1 MDSITLIDLL
11 KDEFIDVKGYPKR
24 KIDLNRCLQLV
35 DELKNSLPTCIK
47 EAQRIVE
54 NKQRILQNADFV
66 AKNTINSAEER
77 ARQMVSGSE
86 VGQLAQK
93 EAQRIIN
100 KAAIQRDV
108 LIDKTKTHLDSMFEE
123 TEQFLLSLLDMVRK
137 NRHELRAVV
146 FN

>member
-1 MDSITLIDLL
+1 MDSITLIELL
-11 KDEFIDVKGYPKR
+11 KDEFIDAKGPKR
-24 KIDLNRCLQLV
+24 KIDINRCLQLIN
-35 DELKNSLPTCIK
+35 ELQNSLPTYVK
-47 EAQRIVE
+47 EAQKIVE

-66 AKNTINSAEER
+66 AKSTINSAEER
-77 ARQMVSGSE
+77 ARQTVLESE
-86 VGQLAQK
+86 MGQLAQK

-100 KAAIQRDV
+100 KATIQRDV

-137 NRHELRAVV
+137 NRHELKTVV